1 MSNTT
6 QTTKPPG
13 PPEYFDG
20 YHKNPDELAEEAAD
34 RTIQKQR
41 ACRVPVL
48 RAAPLG
54 NTHEDY
60 LLRLWR
66 KKAYAE
72 LWARSAICWE
82 EINGTD

>member
-13 PPEYFDG
+13 LPEYFDG
-20 YHKNPDELAEEAAD
+20 YHKNPEELAEEATD
-34 RTIQKQR
+34 RAIQNQR
-41 ACRVPVL
+41 AHRVPVL
-48 RAAPLG
+48 RTIPLG
-54 NTHEDY
+54 DTYEDY

-72 LWARSAICWE
+72 LWTRSAICWE
-82 EINGTD
+82 ED